1 MAVGADLSAFGGLQS
16 TTHNLFK
23 FMKAHKGVR
32 PDRVTGH
39 ESAPLPILARRG
51 IWVEPRKQSL
61 FVPLEDGKAF
71 LFVALL

>member
-1 MAVGADLSAFGGLQS
+1 MAVGADLSAFGGSQS

-51 IWVEPRKQSL
+51 IWVEPRKI
-61 FVPLEDGKAF
+61 KA
-71 LFVALL
+71 LRPIQG